1 MIHPGKIG
9 LGRLWEV
16 ISLMKKSKNAAKNN
30 IIPDSSALEGIPNRN
45 PHDDYAKKDAQFKKH
60 RGAQ

>member
-1 MIHPGKIG
+1 
-9 LGRLWEV
+9 
-16 ISLMKKSKNAAKNN
+16 MKKSKNAAKNN